1 MRIKKRNL
9 VMIIESFLK
18 EENETDDRSNEDQ
31 LQSLIDSYRSK
42 SVEEKRTIAFFIRDA
57 LRKSNSLEGEAIS
70 IIDAVIKHLINE
82 EPMTPESIA
91 TTQKLIIAFIC
102 TVYDAKDETKRALI
116 SFWDDY
122 ARHVLNPAAP
132 FAVISTLAGVPG
144 LSVVLYFLMEA
155 VWFIDQDLYY
165 ELSDLDAKSMK
176 ALANA
181 VTLGGFETAIDNVNA
196 QIAANDIELILSIL
210 QMYSNPAIANPVTLT
225 VDGKSYVIDGTAKTK
240 TEAKENIKRLIT
252 KEIIP
257 NSISSAIK
265 STAVN
270 YLSTDPEK
278 LHKQEKESIEKS
290 SGTTAAKFNVL
301 DRI

>member
-42 SVEEKRTIAFFIRDA
+42 SVEEKRTIALFIRDA

-240 TEAKENIKRLIT
+240 TEGKENIKRLIT